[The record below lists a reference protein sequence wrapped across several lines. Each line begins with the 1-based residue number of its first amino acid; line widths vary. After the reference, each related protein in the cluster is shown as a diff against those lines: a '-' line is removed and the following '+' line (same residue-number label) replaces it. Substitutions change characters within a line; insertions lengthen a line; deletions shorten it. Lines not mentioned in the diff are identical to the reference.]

1 MRHAHESGT
10 QLSSA
15 TSTLVLATE
24 TMCAV
29 SIEEVPEKATGL
41 R

>member
-15 TSTLVLATE
+15 TPTPVVAAE
-24 TMCAV
+24 PMRAV
-29 SIEEVPEKATGL
+29 SVEQVLEPATGL